1 MNKTVLKYSVG
12 AISLLLA
19 CVAAYFSITGLS
31 KLFAGSGTAILIMAS
46 TLELGKLVTVS
57 YLNRF
62 WKVTKL
68 SLKIYLSSAVCI
80 LMLITSLGIY
90 GFLTAGYQITKNK
103 FELSNTSVTYFE
115 NQKLTVDNKSNSIQ
129 KNIDNLNERLQNLYT
144 LRNNTE
150 NRINKSF
157 DSNKFSVSNSQSKT
171 AKQFDSDI
179 KLLQLKIETLESD
192 RLMLMDSSA
201 NIQVSITKAKLSNES
216 ANELGPL
223 MYVAKVTNI
232 DIDII
237 VSVLILLFIIVFDPL
252 AIALLLVFNNLSA
265 EKHDNE
271 FVYIKDGYD
280 DKNKEDIIPDINI
293 NTKPLN
299 DTDVIRDISKPNIEP
314 DPFDTTIFAE
324 LEKKLEEPTSI
335 YQPPAPRL
343 YGDVR

>member
-1 MNKTVLKYSVG
+1 MNTIVLKYSVG
-12 AISLLLA
+12 TISLLLA

-103 FELSNTSVTYFE
+103 FELSNTSVLYFE
-115 NQKLTVDNKSNSIQ
+115 NQKLTVDNKINSIQ
-129 KNIDNLNERLQNLYT
+129 TNIDNLNERLQNLYS

-150 NRINKSF
+150 TRINKSF

-171 AKQFDSDI
+171 AKQIDSDI

-192 RLMLMDSSA
+192 RLILLDSSA
-201 NIQVSITKAKLSNES
+201 NVQLSITTAKLSNES

-223 MYVAKVTNI
+223 IYVANVTNI

-252 AIALLLVFNNLSA
+252 AIALLLVFNNLSV
-265 EKHDNE
+265 EKDNNE

-280 DKNKEDIIPDINI
+280 DKNKEDLIPDIN
-293 NTKPLN
+293 NNNLPLN
-299 DTDVIRDISKPNIEP
+299 TLDKVSDLLEPNNEP
-314 DPFDTTIFAE
+314 DQTDTTIFAE
-324 LEKKLEEPTSI
+324 LEDKLKEPI